1 MILID
6 TARKETKMILDYP
19 QYPNGMYILG
29 KNDFDDIARAVLKEY
44 IVWKFR
50 DEVRKFIEI

>member
-6 TARKETKMILDYP
+6 TARKETKMILDYS
-19 QYPNGMYILG
+19 QYPNGMYRLG

>member
-19 QYPNGMYILG
+19 QYPNGMYRLG